1 MRIILVDD
9 HAIVR
14 EGVRAI
20 LESHDD
26 MQVVGEFA
34 NGTDALAAAAGLSP
48 HLALV
53 DLKMPGLSCVETIRG
68 LHERVPGIRV
78 LVFTSFGEDSLI
90 RATLDAGA
98 TGFLIKDALKDDLL
112 KAIRSVA
119 AGQPYLAPAQ
129 RQLIRFAQPWDE
141 RKRSRRETD
150 VLRLIAEGLSNKHIA
165 RRLNDRRHGTKL
177 RQPDTGKT
185 SSRGPHAGGAA
196 CGAHRLVDGS
206 TAGAPHPPTHVTLAG
221 RVRQFTLCPAFM
233 AAACRAICV
242 DAATSNGATCAHPA
256 AAIASSLLAT
266 AAFAAGDAAPARD
279 RLALRPPDR
288 YRAGKLLGASTV
300 WWAAPGSGGGNGRVD
315 VAAPRRWNSMMPPA
329 CRA

>member
-1 MRIILVDD
+1 MLWSNQMPNQSMSATFPEPSRQDISAMRLILVDD

-20 LESHDD
+20 LESHED

-34 NGTDALAAAAGLSP
+34 NGADALAAAAGLAP

-112 KAIRSVA
+112 TAIRSVA
-119 AGQPYLAPAQ
+119 AGQPYLAPAAQ
-129 RQLIRFAQPWDE
+129 RQLMELLRKPWE
-141 RKRSRRETD
+141 SKEALTERETD

-165 RRLNDRRHGTKL
+165 RRLNLTEGTVKGYVSQILAKLHLEDRTQAALHAVR
-177 RQPDTGKT
+177 TGLLE
-185 SSRGPHAGGAA
+185 GP
-196 CGAHRLVDGS
+196 V
-206 TAGAPHPPTHVTLAG
+206 
-221 RVRQFTLCPAFM
+221 
-233 AAACRAICV
+233 
-242 DAATSNGATCAHPA
+242 
-256 AAIASSLLAT
+256 
-266 AAFAAGDAAPARD
+266 
-279 RLALRPPDR
+279 
-288 YRAGKLLGASTV
+288 
-300 WWAAPGSGGGNGRVD
+300 
-315 VAAPRRWNSMMPPA
+315 
-329 CRA
+329 